1 MAMKNMT
8 TASELESIMAQ
19 VQRLSPDDQLLL
31 IKRVAEMLMQ
41 TKQPEQPRYLIY
53 GEFRDASGPMS
64 TEEDFR
70 LAEWHPTEKDLNG
83 P

>member
-1 MAMKNMT
+1 MS
-8 TASELESIMAQ
+8 ASELDVIMTH
-19 VQRLSPDDQLLL
+19 VQRLSPEDQLLL
-31 IKRVAEMLMQ
+31 IKRVTEMLMQ
-41 TKQPEQPRYLIY
+41 AKSAEEPRYLIY
-53 GEFRDASGPMS
+53 GEFRDAPGPMS